1 MKCLTWDDGQL
12 VQQCCPLR
20 SQRVALAQSDF
31 DGQRIVRVVD
41 VDESVVDE
49 LVGTGPVAVVDE
61 HLLTGAKVPIGHANR
76 TARVQI
82 EIRRK
87 LLDKFIEGLISR
99 IDLVNEIL
107 I

>member
-1 MKCLTWDDGQL
+1 MTCVTWDDGQL

-31 DGQRIVRVVD
+31 DGERIVRVVH

-49 LVGTGPVAVVDE
+49 LVGTGAVAVVDE
-61 HLLTGAKVPIGHANR
+61 HLLTGAKVAIGHANR
-76 TARVQI
+76 TASVHI

-87 LLDKFIEGLISR
+87 LLKKFE
-99 IDLVNEIL
+99 
-107 I
+107 